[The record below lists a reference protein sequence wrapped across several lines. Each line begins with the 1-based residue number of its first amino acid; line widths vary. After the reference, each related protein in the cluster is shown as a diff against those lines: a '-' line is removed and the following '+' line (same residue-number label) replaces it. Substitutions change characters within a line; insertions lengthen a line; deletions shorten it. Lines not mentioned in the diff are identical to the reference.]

1 MNHETSRSA
10 EFLQRWHSRHP
21 GATTTAIGTLSDEL
35 GRNSYEVLAHAL
47 GVQDRPVLDLACGD
61 GYLLE
66 LVRGDHEC
74 FGVDWNEAELRAA
87 FRRLGT
93 HEPCQPL
100 ARADAADLPILTSS
114 LGAVLCHYALMLL
127 QPVETVLAELA
138 RILRR
143 GGLVAAVLPRASPDE
158 PPNPITVFRNAWK
171 QVSENYPVT
180 IPPIEDERVFQ
191 AESLRGLLVSAGF
204 VSVMAQPIS
213 ASKAM
218 TVDELTEF
226 FLLTYTP
233 DLLPPAGLADLTRI
247 LEIELDRLKDRSGR
261 VVFVGYADLVTAR
274 RV

>member
-1 MNHETSRSA
+1 MLA
-10 EFLQRWHSRHP
+10 E
-21 GATTTAIGTLSDEL
+21 
-35 GRNSYEVLAHAL
+35 VL

-66 LVRGDHEC
+66 LVRRDHEC

-87 FRRLGT
+87 AERLGT
-93 HEPCQPL
+93 HAACQPL
-100 ARADAADLPILTSS
+100 ARADAADLPVATSS
-114 LGAVLCHYALMLL
+114 LGAVLCHFALMLL
-127 QPVETVLAELA
+127 QPLEAVLTELA
-138 RILRR
+138 RVLRR
-143 GGLVAAVLPRASPDE
+143 GGLLAAVLPRASPDDS
-158 PPNPITVFRNAWK
+158 PNPITVFRAAWK
-171 QVSENYPVT
+171 QVSETHPVT

-191 AESLRGLLVSAGF
+191 AESLRELLVGAGF
-204 VSVMAQPIS
+204 HSVMVQPIS

-233 DLLPPAGLADLTRI
+233 DLLPPAGLEDLIQI
-247 LEIELDRLKDRSGR
+247 LKIELDRLRDRTGK